1 MSIKKYLSKIQEE
14 KEINK
19 NDRLRCTVCGRQVTV
34 NKKGQGPLVCC
45 GKNMVHLGTVVEAG
59 FSKNPKGWSQDS
71 IKKYSKTFTKNMK
84 GGVKSKGFFDK
95 CVKKMEGKVD
105 NPEGFCASVKDEIYG
120 STYWRGKDKPES
132 EVKKDTKNIKNVK

>member
-95 CVKKMEGKVD
+95 CVKKMEGKLITQKD
-105 NPEGFCASVKDEIYG
+105 SVHLLKMRSMGLHIG
-120 STYWRGKDKPES
+120 
-132 EVKKDTKNIKNVK
+132 EVKINQNQK